1 MPKKQIK
8 SPEPLKGKFLRTHE
22 GRVSTN
28 QDRPLFGLE
37 YIDATYSLKACTQ
50 LEKAAF
56 SDTLAKLGQLTW
68 QEIMNA
74 NRHGVGCEIIPQ
86 EQIHG
91 SIPQH
96 VTPDVRM
103 LAFRFCGKAPMVGYR
118 EDRVFYVIWL
128 DRNFTLYNHG

>member
-8 SPEPLKGKFLRTHE
+8 SPEPPKGKFPRTHE

-28 QDRPLFGLE
+28 QDKPLFGLA
-37 YIDATYSLKACTQ
+37 YLDSTYSLKACTQ
-50 LEKAAF
+50 PEKAAF
-56 SDTLAKLGQLTW
+56 GDTLAKLGQLTW

-74 NRHGVGCEIIPQ
+74 HRHGVGCEIIPQ

-91 SIPQH
+91 SIPRH
-96 VTPDVRM
+96 VTPEVRM